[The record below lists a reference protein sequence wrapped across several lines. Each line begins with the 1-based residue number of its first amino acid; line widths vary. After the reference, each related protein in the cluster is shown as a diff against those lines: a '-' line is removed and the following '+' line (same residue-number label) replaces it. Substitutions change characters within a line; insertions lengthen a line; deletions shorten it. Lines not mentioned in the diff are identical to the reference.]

1 MIVLVGLAIFIVAMV
16 VGMVGVLA
24 NGGTGHEL
32 PSDSFTVLGYH
43 VTGSTGIL
51 FLCGI
56 LVGVSGLI
64 GLSVLLAGARRSST
78 RGTRARNEL
87 RESRRETAAVSRER
101 DAIADQRAN
110 AARANAGGRHDRDDR
125 DDSVRRVS
133 HGGDRRF
140 SGLFRRRSVDG
151 STADAAHGGR
161 T

>member
-1 MIVLVGLAIFIVAMV
+1 MIVLVGLALFIIAMV

-56 LVGVSGLI
+56 LVGVAGLI
-64 GLSVLLAGARRSST
+64 GLSVLLAGAQRSAS

-101 DAIADQRAN
+101 DAIVEQRAH
-110 AARANAGGRHDRDDR
+110 AARTSAAGRDDR
-125 DDSVRRVS
+125 GVSAPRVS
-133 HGGDRRF
+133 HSNGDHRF
-140 SGLFRRRSVDG
+140 AGLFRRRSADG
-151 STADAAHGGR
+151 STAVAAHGGR
-161 T
+161 R